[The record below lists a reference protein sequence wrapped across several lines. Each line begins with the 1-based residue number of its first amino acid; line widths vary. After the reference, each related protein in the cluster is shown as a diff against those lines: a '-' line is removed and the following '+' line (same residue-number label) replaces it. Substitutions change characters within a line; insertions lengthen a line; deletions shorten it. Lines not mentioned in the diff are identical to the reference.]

1 VETPKEP
8 DRVRLV
14 SLGFV
19 LGIAALA
26 FGLLVATKDVAF
38 SRACTPVQAR
48 CRGLLDIARTP
59 RAVLAGLAFGGA
71 IGLEVYGTP
80 LGGSLLVA
88 LSALA
93 AAVGKPVAKLAA
105 RGPGR
110 WLALRPEEAFEP
122 RPGADQWLDADAP
135 AGKVAMAA
143 LAMATVGLA
152 LLARRYAPDS
162 PWLVALDATALVPL
176 FVTGR
181 SAQLPPDGGA
191 TAAPWLGPVYRRL
204 QKIELLRAVP
214 WARVTLDG
222 STIDELRLKVVPRSA
237 MPGLA
242 GIELGLAWSSTTVGW
257 SGSPEVLV
265 RVLEGSAAAAR
276 LALTPSTEGLL
287 PGRRPDERVLRVA
300 PRLPTQA
307 GALALTKAFAEALTD
322 RRETAVTWAAPE
334 RRVPRR
340 APAAIAA

>member
-1 VETPKEP
+1 
-8 DRVRLV
+8 
-14 SLGFV
+14 
-19 LGIAALA
+19 
-26 FGLLVATKDVAF
+26 
-38 SRACTPVQAR
+38 
-48 CRGLLDIARTP
+48 
-59 RAVLAGLAFGGA
+59 
-71 IGLEVYGTP
+71 
-80 LGGSLLVA
+80 
-88 LSALA
+88 
-93 AAVGKPVAKLAA
+93 
-105 RGPGR
+105 
-110 WLALRPEEAFEP
+110 
-122 RPGADQWLDADAP
+122 
-135 AGKVAMAA
+135 
-143 LAMATVGLA
+143 
-152 LLARRYAPDS
+152 
-162 PWLVALDATALVPL
+162 LVPL